1 MNHPVV
7 GIKNILYALR
17 KYLRLIII
25 LTVIGTLV
33 GVCIFIGGYMGKRMG
48 TSNYIVS
55 SSIAINAKNSSGKYA
70 GDELSPGKSDFELET
85 EMVDAVTFICKSKS
99 LLEKVVSKMSN
110 TNISVA
116 QIQSALSLEQ
126 YKETQ
131 IIVLKVTW
139 ANSTQGKEI
148 LNNILD
154 FLPARVMDSLN
165 VGSISVIS
173 KPEVSVVESV
183 VSTKFIPALFMAG
196 LAIGVLYALLNLLFR
211 PTLIDVRDVKYLF
224 GKDFAGDVPLDLEY
238 EDAESYH
245 NLIGENGISNEF
257 KEHTA
262 AISSVAENYLKE
274 SNSKKIIVTST
285 TSQEGKTC
293 VAACMAAEL
302 SKLGR
307 RVLLVDINTK
317 NPSVGGLFFEGYDYS
332 KSLNAVANGEVN
344 IEDALI
350 EVRDNL
356 FVLQGMLR
364 NEKVLLT
371 DELTDKLN
379 SIAEKFDVTIFD
391 TSAMDT
397 VVDVLKIKDIVKECL
412 YVVGFDMCSVSQ
424 IQNGL
429 INLEKV
435 GVEVKGIVVNGVKPK
450 ERKTSYFLDRKAL
463 QIDKKVL
470 GKSKKK
476 KRKKKKKK

>member
-1 MNHPVV
+1 MNHPII
-7 GIKNILYALR
+7 GIRNIVYALR
-17 KYLRLIII
+17 KYMRLIIL
-25 LTVIGTLV
+25 LTVIGTFV
-33 GVCIFIGGYMGKRMG
+33 GVCIFAGGYMGKKLG
-48 TSNYIVS
+48 TRNYIIRA
-55 SSIAINAKNSSGKYA
+55 SIAINAKNGSGLYPGNSA
-70 GDELSPGKSDFELET
+70 SPDKNDFELEQ
-85 EMVDAVTFICKSKS
+85 EMVDAVSFICESKA
-99 LLEKVVSKMSN
+99 LLEKVVSKMPTSHL
-110 TNISVA
+110 SVK

-131 IIVLKVTW
+131 IIILKLNW
-139 ANSTQGKEI
+139 PNSAQGEEV

-154 FLPARVMDSLN
+154 LLPNSIIEAIS
-165 VGSISVIS
+165 VGSVSIIS
-173 KPEVSVVESV
+173 KPEISVVESV
-183 VSTKFIPALFMAG
+183 VSTKFVPLLFLAG
-196 LAIGVLYALLNLLFR
+196 LALGVIYAFLNLIFR

-224 GKDFAGDVPLDLEY
+224 GKDFAGDIPLDLEY
-238 EDAESYH
+238 EETELEH
-245 NLIGENGISNEF
+245 NLVGENGISNEF

-274 SNSKKIIVTST
+274 SDSKKIIVTST

-293 VAACMAAEL
+293 VATCIAAEL

-344 IEDALI
+344 IEDALA

-364 NEKVLLT
+364 TEKVLLT